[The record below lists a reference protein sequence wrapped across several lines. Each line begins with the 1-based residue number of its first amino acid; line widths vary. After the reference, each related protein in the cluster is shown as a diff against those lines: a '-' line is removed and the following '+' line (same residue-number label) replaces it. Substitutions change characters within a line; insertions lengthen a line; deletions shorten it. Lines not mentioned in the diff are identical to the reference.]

1 HDAIKDFPEW
11 NPAHKVLLT
20 AGIPTIENVGGELD
34 AWSGQ
39 RCTFQGF
46 PWRWYEGD
54 ACVIRL
60 VAILDPK
67 GANRLESGGGGVKK
81 PAVQSSK
88 KPAGKGGIAFY
99 DLTHRWGHGM
109 PQWPS
114 RANLNV
120 RVV

>member
-39 RCTFQGF
+39 RCTFQGL

-54 ACVIRL
+54 AGVIRL

-67 GANRLESGGGGVKK
+67 GANRLESGIGGMKK
-81 PAVQSSK
+81 PAAKSLK
-88 KPAGKGGIAFY
+88 TPGGTGGSEIRG
-99 DLTHRWGHGM
+99 LH
-109 PQWPS
+109 
-114 RANLNV
+114 
-120 RVV
+120 